1 MKNSSETDICKESVF
16 ATFFQSHV
24 KALRNFLY
32 YKFGQEEIAD
42 DMTQEAF
49 IKLWENC
56 REIPLEKAKSF
67 IYTVARNKSLN
78 DLAHQ
83 KVVLEYQKKNT
94 GEVKTHHSPEFEM
107 EENEFKD
114 KLVKALDKL
123 PENLR
128 TTFLMHR
135 IDGMKYQEIADA
147 LELSVKAV
155 EKRMSQALQLLRQE
169 IEFFK

>member
-1 MKNSSETDICKESVF
+1 MKNSLETDICKESVF
-16 ATFFQSHV
+16 ASFFKSHV

-32 YKFGQEEIAD
+32 YKFGNEEAAD

-49 IKLWENC
+49 IKLWEKC
-56 REIPLEKAKSF
+56 SEIPLEKAKSF

-83 KVVLEYQKKNT
+83 KVVLEYQKKNP
-94 GEVKTHHSPEFEM
+94 GESNTNFNPEFEM

-114 KLVKALDKL
+114 KLLKALDKL

-135 IDGMKYQEIADA
+135 IDGMKYQEIAEA

-155 EKRMSQALQLLRQE
+155 EKRMSQALQMLRQE

>member
-1 MKNSSETDICKESVF
+1 MKNSSETDICIESVF
-16 ATFFQSHV
+16 ATFFRSHA

-32 YKFGQEEIAD
+32 YKFGQEEVAE

-83 KVVLEYQKKNT
+83 KVVLEYQKKNP
-94 GEVKTHHSPEFEM
+94 GEAKTYQSPEFEM

-114 KLVKALDKL
+114 KLLRALDKL